1 MKRITRAS
9 KVPLFKWMATQL
21 HFLWG
26 AFIKRQMHTVTSF
39 SVLSWDPVVTNMYR
53 LNFLPFFLFFIATW
67 SMSDFLW
74 QYQYAIW
81 KRDKSVIWK
90 CYPDMITNS
99 LTYLLTKKFMASRKK
114 KVLRDLNTTRLR
126 CSRVTIPCRAWRQTV
141 VSRSH
146 LRQLWL
152 YRTLRYFFEGP

>member
-1 MKRITRAS
+1 MNGHSITF
-9 KVPLFKWMATQL
+9 PLRSFYNWKADAHRHIVFCVILKTSCDQYVQ
-21 HFLWG
+21 
-26 AFIKRQMHTVTSF
+26 IK
-39 SVLSWDPVVTNMYR
+39 LSAI
-53 LNFLPFFLFFIATW
+53 FLFFIMTW

-126 CSRVTIPCRAWRQTV
+126 YSRVTIPCRAWRQTV